1 MIKRLAY
8 VASRFLFTL
17 SENAVKAKEI
27 RNFYINEEQSVYLLS
42 HHDAKK
48 HRQWLNICIK
58 KLTNL
63 GYSDVEMIGSGAFG
77 FVFAGLDEHNQPWVF
92 KFSRITLAQSVRDRL
107 EDEAYML
114 SQVNNLLV
122 PKFYGF
128 ERIKK
133 QGILMMARA
142 LGEDLEKVS
151 LKRGRFSAA
160 AITDLALKLRNVL
173 IDLRNHKNGIS
184 PQPIVH
190 GDIKPSNLV
199 WNEAT
204 QGLSLVDWG
213 SSVYAQIDS
222 DGDPV
227 TSNFMDLM
235 SGDLSSTNAR
245 MGDVYFIGDEQMSGA
260 KSSPRFDEQGVASTL
275 YALASAQSCR
285 FGAQVIP
292 ASSLG
297 LPMELAKVID
307 GMLSKEKHIRDGAG
321 DYFMRNMP
329 TMAKAYLPQLNIH
342 KNIKAHIPF
351 WFGTDTELPDTVVYS
366 SRKQFLRQA
375 DHKQQLLDV
384 NDAQLDRYYK
394 EFLFDTGDTEKAFLA
409 SISRLAKYPVVG
421 GLSFHW
427 KEESLYVESSLIM
440 HDESLADAFTQAVN
454 NTVMLAQGINQKGLF
469 KCCLFDARKTI
480 QLERDGT
487 GAFKFEQLP
496 ELEYEVMNLKS
507 SDVTRPHS
515 YFEDG
520 KDPDEQLQLPKKVI
534 KCVFE
539 LNQIHH
545 TGCIIFEALPDRM
558 KIHHYY
564 RLLDANKEDEFKRLL
579 NKLMQYAVSI
589 TDVGVAGFMKLPYKN
604 TREFSLC
611 EKQADFFYPKDPKR
625 FEA

>member
-1 MIKRLAY
+1 M
-8 VASRFLFTL
+8 
-17 SENAVKAKEI
+17 KAKEI

-42 HHDAKK
+42 HRDAKK

-58 KLTNL
+58 QLTLL
-63 GYSDVEMIGSGAFG
+63 GYKKVEMIGSGAFG
-77 FVFAGLDEHNQPWVF
+77 FVFAGDDEHGLPWVF

-114 SQVNNLLV
+114 SQIKNPLV
-122 PKFYGF
+122 PTFYGF

-142 LGEDLEKVS
+142 IGEDLEKIS
-151 LKRGRFSAA
+151 LKQGRLPAA
-160 AITDLALKLRNVL
+160 KIMSLAVKLRNVL
-173 IDLRNHKNGIS
+173 LDLRRHKNGLS

-199 WNEAT
+199 WDENEK
-204 QGLSLVDWG
+204 QLSLVDWG
-213 SSVYAQIDS
+213 SSVYAQVDEQENPIA
-222 DGDPV
+222 
-227 TSNFMDLM
+227 SNFMDLM
-235 SGDLSSTNAR
+235 SGDLSTTNAR
-245 MGDVYFIGDEQMSGA
+245 MGDVYFIGDAQMSGE

-285 FGAQVIP
+285 FGAQAIP
-292 ASSLG
+292 ASSLM
-297 LPMELAKVID
+297 LPKELANVID
-307 GMLSKEKHIRDGAG
+307 GMLSKERLVRDKAG
-321 DYFMRNMP
+321 DYFMRNIE
-329 TMAKAYLPQLNIH
+329 TMAKAYLPQLP
-342 KNIKAHIPF
+342 KTETKAAIPF
-351 WFGTDTELPDTVVYS
+351 WFSQDPEPETVVYS

-427 KEESLYVESSLIM
+427 KDESLYVESSLIM
-440 HDESLADAFTQAVN
+440 HDETLATAFTDAVN
-454 NTVMLAQGINQKGLF
+454 NTVMLAQAISQKGLF

-487 GAFKFEQLP
+487 GAFKFNQLP
-496 ELEYEVMNLKS
+496 ELDYEVVNVKA

-564 RLLDANKEDEFKRLL
+564 RLLDASKEVEFKRLL
-579 NKLMQYAVSI
+579 NKLMQYAVNI

-604 TREFSLC
+604 TREFGLC
-611 EKQADFFYPKDPKR
+611 EQQPSNYYPKNPKQLLN
-625 FEA
+625 

>member
-1 MIKRLAY
+1 MQ
-8 VASRFLFTL
+8 
-17 SENAVKAKEI
+17 AKEI

-58 KLTNL
+58 KLTLL
-63 GYSDVEMIGSGAFG
+63 GYENVEMIGSGAFG
-77 FVFAGLDEHNQPWVF
+77 FVFAGHDDTGLPWVF
-92 KFSRITLAQSVRDRL
+92 KFSRITLAQSIRDRL

-114 SQVNNLLV
+114 SQINNPLV
-122 PKFYGF
+122 PEFYAF

-142 LGEDLEKVS
+142 MGEDLEKVS
-151 LKRGRFSAA
+151 LKKGRIGAA
-160 AITDLALKLRNVL
+160 KIMTLAVRLRNVL
-173 IDLRNHKNGIS
+173 LDLRNHNTGITA
-184 PQPIVH
+184 QPIVH

-199 WNEAT
+199 WDEASDA
-204 QGLSLVDWG
+204 LSLVDWG

-222 DGDPV
+222 DGNPIA
-227 TSNFMDLM
+227 SNFMDLM
-235 SGDLSSTNAR
+235 SADLSTTNAR
-245 MGDVYFIGDEQMSGA
+245 MGDVYFIGEAQMSGEQ
-260 KSSPRFDEQGVASTL
+260 SSPRFDEQGVAATL

-285 FGAQVIP
+285 FGVDVIP

-297 LPMELAKVID
+297 LPIELAKVID
-307 GMLSKEKHIRDGAG
+307 GMLSKNKQVRDSAG
-321 DYFMRNMP
+321 DYFMRNI
-329 TMAKAYLPQLNIH
+329 TSMAKVYLPELP
-342 KNIKAHIPF
+342 KKVVKAAIPF
-351 WFGTDTELPDTVVYS
+351 WFSYDEEPETVVYS

-409 SISRLAKYPVVG
+409 SISRLAKYPAVG

-427 KEESLYVESSLIM
+427 KDESLFVESSLILYN
-440 HDESLADAFTQAVN
+440 ETLAAAFTDAVN
-454 NTVMLAQGINQKGLF
+454 NTVMLAQAISQKGLF

-480 QLERDGT
+480 QLERDRT
-487 GAFKFEQLP
+487 GAFKFESLP
-496 ELEYEVMNLKS
+496 ELDFETVNVNA

-545 TGCIIFEALPDRM
+545 TGCIIFEALPDRL

-564 RLLDANKEDEFKRLL
+564 RLLDASKEDEFRRLL
-579 NKLMQYAVSI
+579 NKLMQYAVNI

-611 EKQADFFYPKDPKR
+611 EQQGNHYYPKNPKVTL
-625 FEA
+625 

>member
-1 MIKRLAY
+1 MK
-8 VASRFLFTL
+8 S
-17 SENAVKAKEI
+17 KEI

-58 KLTNL
+58 QLTNL
-63 GYSDVEMIGSGAFG
+63 GYREVEMIGSGAFG
-77 FVFAGLDEHNQPWVF
+77 FVFAGLDHQKLPWVF

-107 EDEAYML
+107 EDEAFML
-114 SQVNNLLV
+114 SQVDNPLV
-122 PKFYGF
+122 PKFYAF

-142 LGEDLEKVS
+142 MGEDLEKIS
-151 LKRGRFSAA
+151 LKKGRFGAA

-173 IDLRNHKNGIS
+173 IDLRSHKNGLN

-199 WNEAT
+199 WDET
-204 QGLSLVDWG
+204 SRGLSLVDWG
-213 SSVYAQIDS
+213 SSVYAQLDS
-222 DGDPV
+222 DANPIA
-227 TSNFMDLM
+227 SNIMDLM
-235 SGDLSSTNAR
+235 SGDISTTNAR

-307 GMLSKEKHIRDGAG
+307 GMLSKDKTIRDGAG

-329 TMAKAYLPQLNIH
+329 SMAKAYLPELNL
-342 KNIKAHIPF
+342 ADDMRAQIPF
-351 WFGTDTELPDTVVYS
+351 WFGNADELPDTVVYS

-427 KEESLYVESSLIM
+427 KEDSLFIESSLIM
-440 HDESLADAFTQAVN
+440 HDESLGSAFTQAIN
-454 NTVMLAQGINQKGLF
+454 NTVMLAQGISQKGLF

-496 ELEYEVMNLKS
+496 ELDYEVMNLAS

-564 RLLDANKEDEFKRLL
+564 RLLDASKEVEFKRLL

-604 TREFSLC
+604 TREFGLC
-611 EKQADFFYPKDPKR
+611 DKQPELFFPKDPKR
-625 FEA
+625 YDA

>member
-1 MIKRLAY
+1 M
-8 VASRFLFTL
+8 
-17 SENAVKAKEI
+17 KAKEI

-42 HHDAKK
+42 HRDAKK

-58 KLTNL
+58 QLTLL
-63 GYSDVEMIGSGAFG
+63 GYKKVEMIGSGAFG
-77 FVFAGLDEHNQPWVF
+77 FVFAGDDEHGLPWVF

-114 SQVNNLLV
+114 SQIKNPLV
-122 PKFYGF
+122 PTFYGF

-142 LGEDLEKVS
+142 IGEDLEKIS
-151 LKRGRFSAA
+151 LKQGRLPAA
-160 AITDLALKLRNVL
+160 KIMSLAVKLRNVL
-173 IDLRNHKNGIS
+173 LDLRRHKNGLS

-199 WNEAT
+199 WDENEK
-204 QGLSLVDWG
+204 QLSLVDWG
-213 SSVYAQIDS
+213 SSVYAQVDEQGNPIA
-222 DGDPV
+222 
-227 TSNFMDLM
+227 SNFMDLM
-235 SGDLSSTNAR
+235 SGDLSTTNAR
-245 MGDVYFIGDEQMSGA
+245 MGDVYFIGDAQMSGE

-285 FGAQVIP
+285 FGAQAIP
-292 ASSLG
+292 ASSLM
-297 LPMELAKVID
+297 LPKELANVID
-307 GMLSKEKHIRDGAG
+307 GMLSKERLVRDKAG
-321 DYFMRNMP
+321 DYFMRNIE
-329 TMAKAYLPQLNIH
+329 TMAKAYLPQLP
-342 KNIKAHIPF
+342 KTETKAAIPF
-351 WFGTDTELPDTVVYS
+351 WFSQDPEPETVVYS

-427 KEESLYVESSLIM
+427 KDESLYVESSLIM
-440 HDESLADAFTQAVN
+440 YEETLATAFTDAVN
-454 NTVMLAQGINQKGLF
+454 NTVMLAQAISQKGLF

-487 GAFKFEQLP
+487 GAFKFNQLP
-496 ELEYEVMNLKS
+496 ELDYEVVNVKA

-564 RLLDANKEDEFKRLL
+564 RLLDASKEVEFKRLL
-579 NKLMQYAVSI
+579 NKLMQYAVNI

-604 TREFSLC
+604 TREFGLC
-611 EKQADFFYPKDPKR
+611 EQQPSNYYPKNPKQLLN
-625 FEA
+625 

>member
-1 MIKRLAY
+1 M
-8 VASRFLFTL
+8 
-17 SENAVKAKEI
+17 KAKEI

-42 HHDAKK
+42 HRDAKK

-58 KLTNL
+58 QLTLL
-63 GYSDVEMIGSGAFG
+63 GYKKVEMIGSGAFG
-77 FVFAGLDEHNQPWVF
+77 FVFAGDDEHGLPWVF

-114 SQVNNLLV
+114 SQIKNPLV
-122 PKFYGF
+122 PQFYGF

-142 LGEDLEKVS
+142 IGEDLEKVS
-151 LKRGRFSAA
+151 LKQGRLPAA
-160 AITDLALKLRNVL
+160 KIMSLAVKLRNVL
-173 IDLRNHKNGIS
+173 LDLRRHKNGLS

-199 WNEAT
+199 WDENEK
-204 QGLSLVDWG
+204 QLSLVDWG
-213 SSVYAQIDS
+213 SSVYAQVDEQGSPIA
-222 DGDPV
+222 
-227 TSNFMDLM
+227 SNFMDLM
-235 SGDLSSTNAR
+235 SGDLSTTNAR
-245 MGDVYFIGDEQMSGA
+245 MGDVYFIGDAQMSGE

-285 FGAQVIP
+285 FGAGVIP
-292 ASSLG
+292 AASLY
-297 LPMELAKVID
+297 LPQELAKVID
-307 GMLSKEKHIRDGAG
+307 GMLAKDKATRIGAG

-329 TMAKAYLPQLNIH
+329 TMAKAYLPELPRQESP
-342 KNIKAHIPF
+342 AAIPF
-351 WFGTDTELPDTVVYS
+351 WFSETSDLPDTVVYS

-375 DHKQQLLDV
+375 DHEQHLLDV

-427 KEESLYVESSLIM
+427 KEDSLFVESSLIM
-440 HDESLADAFTQAVN
+440 HDESLDTAFTDAIN
-454 NTVMLAQGINQKGLF
+454 NTVMLAQGITQKGLF

-496 ELEYEVMNLKS
+496 ELDYEVMNVKA

-534 KCVFE
+534 RCVFE

-558 KIHHYY
+558 KIHNYY
-564 RLLDANKEDEFKRLL
+564 RLLDATKELEFKRLL
-579 NKLMQYAVSI
+579 DKLMQYAVSI

-604 TREFSLC
+604 TREFNLC
-611 EKQADFFYPKDPKR
+611 AKQSEHFYPKNPR
-625 FEA
+625 TTF

>member
-1 MIKRLAY
+1 MQ
-8 VASRFLFTL
+8 
-17 SENAVKAKEI
+17 AKEI

-58 KLTNL
+58 KLTLL
-63 GYSDVEMIGSGAFG
+63 GYENVEMIGSGAFG
-77 FVFAGLDEHNQPWVF
+77 FVFAGHDDTGLPWVF
-92 KFSRITLAQSVRDRL
+92 KFSRITLAQSIRDRL

-114 SQVNNLLV
+114 SQINNPLV
-122 PKFYGF
+122 PEFYAF

-142 LGEDLEKVS
+142 MGEDLEKVS
-151 LKRGRFSAA
+151 LKKGRIGAA
-160 AITDLALKLRNVL
+160 KIMTLAVRLRNVL
-173 IDLRNHKNGIS
+173 LDLRNHNTGITA
-184 PQPIVH
+184 QPIVH

-199 WNEAT
+199 WDEASDA
-204 QGLSLVDWG
+204 LSLVDWG

-222 DGDPV
+222 DGNPIA
-227 TSNFMDLM
+227 SNFMDLM
-235 SGDLSSTNAR
+235 SADLSTTNAR
-245 MGDVYFIGDEQMSGA
+245 MGDVYFIGEAQMSGEQ
-260 KSSPRFDEQGVASTL
+260 SSPRFDEQGVAATL

-285 FGAQVIP
+285 FGVDVIP

-297 LPMELAKVID
+297 LPIELAKVID
-307 GMLSKEKHIRDGAG
+307 GMLSKNKQVRNSAG
-321 DYFMRNMP
+321 DYFMRNI
-329 TMAKAYLPQLNIH
+329 TNMAKAYLPELP
-342 KNIKAHIPF
+342 KKVVKAAIPF
-351 WFGTDTELPDTVVYS
+351 WFSYDEEPETVVYS

-409 SISRLAKYPVVG
+409 SISRLAKYPAVG

-427 KEESLYVESSLIM
+427 KDESLFVESSLILYN
-440 HDESLADAFTQAVN
+440 ETLAAAFTDAVN
-454 NTVMLAQGINQKGLF
+454 NTVMLAQAISQKGLF

-480 QLERDGT
+480 QLERDRT
-487 GAFKFEQLP
+487 GAFKFESLP
-496 ELEYEVMNLKS
+496 ELDFETVNVNA

-545 TGCIIFEALPDRM
+545 TGCIIFEALPDRL

-564 RLLDANKEDEFKRLL
+564 RLLDASKEDEFRRLL
-579 NKLMQYAVSI
+579 NKLMQYAVNI

-611 EKQADFFYPKDPKR
+611 GQQGNHYYPKNPKKTL
-625 FEA
+625 

>member
-1 MIKRLAY
+1 MQ
-8 VASRFLFTL
+8 
-17 SENAVKAKEI
+17 AKEI

-58 KLTNL
+58 KLTLL
-63 GYSDVEMIGSGAFG
+63 GYENVEMIGSGAFG
-77 FVFAGLDEHNQPWVF
+77 FVFAGQDDTGLPWVF
-92 KFSRITLAQSVRDRL
+92 KFSRITLAQSIRDRL

-114 SQVNNLLV
+114 SQINNPLV
-122 PKFYGF
+122 PEFYAF

-142 LGEDLEKVS
+142 MGEDLEKVS
-151 LKRGRFSAA
+151 LKKGRIGAA
-160 AITDLALKLRNVL
+160 KIMTLAVRLRNVL
-173 IDLRNHKNGIS
+173 LDLRNHNTGITA
-184 PQPIVH
+184 QPIVH

-199 WNEAT
+199 WDEASDA
-204 QGLSLVDWG
+204 LSLVDWG

-222 DGDPV
+222 DGNPIA
-227 TSNFMDLM
+227 SNFMDLM
-235 SGDLSSTNAR
+235 SADLSTTNAR
-245 MGDVYFIGDEQMSGA
+245 MGDVYFIGEAQMSGEQ
-260 KSSPRFDEQGVASTL
+260 SSPRFDEQGVAATL

-285 FGAQVIP
+285 FGVDVIP

-297 LPMELAKVID
+297 LPIELAKVID
-307 GMLSKEKHIRDGAG
+307 GMLSKNKQVRDSAG
-321 DYFMRNMP
+321 DYFMRNI
-329 TMAKAYLPQLNIH
+329 TSMAKAYLPELP
-342 KNIKAHIPF
+342 KKVVKAAIPF
-351 WFGTDTELPDTVVYS
+351 WFSYDEEPETVVYS

-409 SISRLAKYPVVG
+409 SISRLAKYPAVG

-427 KEESLYVESSLIM
+427 KDESLFVESSLILYN
-440 HDESLADAFTQAVN
+440 ETLAAAFTDAVN
-454 NTVMLAQGINQKGLF
+454 NTVMLAQAISQKGLF

-480 QLERDGT
+480 QLERDRT
-487 GAFKFEQLP
+487 GAFKFESLP
-496 ELEYEVMNLKS
+496 ELDFETVNVNA

-545 TGCIIFEALPDRM
+545 TGCIIFEALPDRL

-564 RLLDANKEDEFKRLL
+564 RLLDASKEDEFRRLL
-579 NKLMQYAVSI
+579 NKLMQYAVNI

-611 EKQADFFYPKDPKR
+611 EQQGNHYYPKNPKVTL
-625 FEA
+625 

>member
-1 MIKRLAY
+1 L
-8 VASRFLFTL
+8 
-17 SENAVKAKEI
+17 KAKEI

-42 HHDAKK
+42 HRDAKK

-58 KLTNL
+58 QLTLL
-63 GYSDVEMIGSGAFG
+63 GYKNVEMIGSGAFG
-77 FVFAGLDEHNQPWVF
+77 FVFAGDDEHGLPWVF

-114 SQVNNLLV
+114 SQIDNPLI

-142 LGEDLEKVS
+142 IGEDLEKVS
-151 LKRGRFSAA
+151 LKQGRLSAA
-160 AITDLALKLRNVL
+160 KIMNLAVKLRNVL
-173 IDLRNHKNGIS
+173 LDLRHQKNGLS

-199 WNEAT
+199 WDENAK
-204 QGLSLVDWG
+204 QLSLVDWG
-213 SSVYAQIDS
+213 SSVYAQVDEQGNPIA
-222 DGDPV
+222 
-227 TSNFMDLM
+227 SNFMDLM
-235 SGDLSSTNAR
+235 SGDLSTTNAR
-245 MGDVYFIGDEQMSGA
+245 MGDVYFIGDAQMSGE

-285 FGAQVIP
+285 FGAQAIP
-292 ASSLG
+292 ASSLM
-297 LPMELAKVID
+297 LPKELANVID
-307 GMLSKEKHIRDGAG
+307 GMLSKERSVRDKAG
-321 DYFMRNMP
+321 DYFMRNIE
-329 TMAKAYLPQLNIH
+329 TMAKAFLPELP
-342 KNIKAHIPF
+342 KEDTKARIPF
-351 WFGTDTELPDTVVYS
+351 WFSQDPEPETVVYS

-427 KEESLYVESSLIM
+427 KDESLYVESSLIM
-440 HDESLADAFTQAVN
+440 HDEALATAFTDAVN
-454 NTVMLAQGINQKGLF
+454 NTVMLAQAISQKGLF

-487 GAFKFEQLP
+487 GAFKFNQLP
-496 ELEYEVMNLKS
+496 ELDYEVVNVKA

-545 TGCIIFEALPDRM
+545 TGCIIFEALSDRM

-564 RLLDANKEDEFKRLL
+564 RLLDASKEVEFKRLL
-579 NKLMQYAVSI
+579 NKLMQYAVNI

-611 EKQADFFYPKDPKR
+611 EQQPSNYYPKNPKQLLN
-625 FEA
+625 

>member
-1 MIKRLAY
+1 M
-8 VASRFLFTL
+8 
-17 SENAVKAKEI
+17 KAKEI

-42 HHDAKK
+42 HRDAKK

-58 KLTNL
+58 QLTLL
-63 GYSDVEMIGSGAFG
+63 GYKKVEMIGSGAFG
-77 FVFAGLDEHNQPWVF
+77 FVFAGDDEHGLPWVF

-114 SQVNNLLV
+114 SQIKNPLV
-122 PKFYGF
+122 PTFYGF

-142 LGEDLEKVS
+142 IGEDLEKVS
-151 LKRGRFSAA
+151 LKQGRLPAA
-160 AITDLALKLRNVL
+160 KIMSLAVKLRNVL
-173 IDLRNHKNGIS
+173 LDLRRHKNGLS

-199 WNEAT
+199 WDENEK
-204 QGLSLVDWG
+204 QLSLVDWG
-213 SSVYAQIDS
+213 SSVYAQVDEQGNPIA
-222 DGDPV
+222 
-227 TSNFMDLM
+227 SNFMDLM
-235 SGDLSSTNAR
+235 SGDLSTTNAR
-245 MGDVYFIGDEQMSGA
+245 MGDVYFIGDAQMSGE

-285 FGAQVIP
+285 FGAQAIP
-292 ASSLG
+292 ASSLM
-297 LPMELAKVID
+297 LPKELANVID
-307 GMLSKEKHIRDGAG
+307 GMLSKERLVRDKAG
-321 DYFMRNMP
+321 DYFMRNIE
-329 TMAKAYLPQLNIH
+329 TMAKAYLPQLP
-342 KNIKAHIPF
+342 KTETKAAIPF
-351 WFGTDTELPDTVVYS
+351 WFSQDPEPETVVYS

-427 KEESLYVESSLIM
+427 KDESLYVESSLIM
-440 HDESLADAFTQAVN
+440 HDETLATAFTDAVN
-454 NTVMLAQGINQKGLF
+454 NTVMLAQAISQKGLF

-487 GAFKFEQLP
+487 GAFKFNQLP
-496 ELEYEVMNLKS
+496 ELDYEVVNVKA

-564 RLLDANKEDEFKRLL
+564 RLLDASKEVEFKRLL
-579 NKLMQYAVSI
+579 NKLMQYAVNI

-604 TREFSLC
+604 TREFGLC
-611 EKQADFFYPKDPKR
+611 EQQPSNYYPKNPKQR
-625 FEA
+625 LN

>member
-1 MIKRLAY
+1 MQ
-8 VASRFLFTL
+8 
-17 SENAVKAKEI
+17 AKEI

-58 KLTNL
+58 KLTLL
-63 GYSDVEMIGSGAFG
+63 GYENVEMIGSGAFG
-77 FVFAGLDEHNQPWVF
+77 FVFAGHDDTGLPWVF
-92 KFSRITLAQSVRDRL
+92 KFSRITLAQSIRDRL

-114 SQVNNLLV
+114 SQINNPLV
-122 PKFYGF
+122 PEFYAF

-142 LGEDLEKVS
+142 MGEDLEKVS
-151 LKRGRFSAA
+151 LKKGRIGAA
-160 AITDLALKLRNVL
+160 KIMTLAVRLRNVL
-173 IDLRNHKNGIS
+173 LDLRNHNTGITA
-184 PQPIVH
+184 QPIVH

-199 WNEAT
+199 WDEASDA
-204 QGLSLVDWG
+204 LSLVDWG

-222 DGDPV
+222 DGNPIA
-227 TSNFMDLM
+227 SNFMDLM
-235 SGDLSSTNAR
+235 SADLSTTNAR
-245 MGDVYFIGDEQMSGA
+245 MGDVYFIGEAQMSGEQ
-260 KSSPRFDEQGVASTL
+260 SSPRFDEQGVAATL

-285 FGAQVIP
+285 FGVDVIP

-297 LPMELAKVID
+297 LPIELAKVID
-307 GMLSKEKHIRDGAG
+307 GMLSKNKQVRNSAG
-321 DYFMRNMP
+321 DYFMRNI
-329 TMAKAYLPQLNIH
+329 TSMAKAYLPELP
-342 KNIKAHIPF
+342 KKVVKAAIPF
-351 WFGTDTELPDTVVYS
+351 WFSYDEEPETVVYS

-409 SISRLAKYPVVG
+409 SISRLAKYPAVG

-427 KEESLYVESSLIM
+427 KDESLFVESSLILYN
-440 HDESLADAFTQAVN
+440 ETLAAAFTDAVN
-454 NTVMLAQGINQKGLF
+454 NTVMLAQAISQKGLF

-480 QLERDGT
+480 QLERDRT
-487 GAFKFEQLP
+487 GAFKFESLP
-496 ELEYEVMNLKS
+496 ELDFETVNVNA

-545 TGCIIFEALPDRM
+545 TGCIIFEALPDRL

-564 RLLDANKEDEFKRLL
+564 RLLDASKEDEFRRLL
-579 NKLMQYAVSI
+579 NKLMQYAVNI

-611 EKQADFFYPKDPKR
+611 EQQGNHYYPKNPKVTL
-625 FEA
+625 

>member
-1 MIKRLAY
+1 M
-8 VASRFLFTL
+8 
-17 SENAVKAKEI
+17 KAKEI

-42 HHDAKK
+42 HRDAKK

-58 KLTNL
+58 QLTLL
-63 GYSDVEMIGSGAFG
+63 GYKKVEMIGSGAFG
-77 FVFAGLDEHNQPWVF
+77 FVFAGDDEHGLPWVF

-114 SQVNNLLV
+114 SQIKNPLV
-122 PKFYGF
+122 PTFYGF

-142 LGEDLEKVS
+142 IGEDLEKIS
-151 LKRGRFSAA
+151 LKQGRLPADKIMS
-160 AITDLALKLRNVL
+160 LAVKLRNVL
-173 IDLRNHKNGIS
+173 LDLRRHKNGLS

-199 WNEAT
+199 WDENEK
-204 QGLSLVDWG
+204 QLSLVDWG
-213 SSVYAQIDS
+213 SSVYAQVDEQGNPIA
-222 DGDPV
+222 
-227 TSNFMDLM
+227 SNFMDLM
-235 SGDLSSTNAR
+235 SGDLSTTNAR
-245 MGDVYFIGDEQMSGA
+245 MGDVYFIGDAQMSGE

-285 FGAQVIP
+285 FGAQAIP
-292 ASSLG
+292 ASSLM
-297 LPMELAKVID
+297 LPKELANVID
-307 GMLSKEKHIRDGAG
+307 GMLSKERLVRDKAG
-321 DYFMRNMP
+321 DYFMRNIE
-329 TMAKAYLPQLNIH
+329 TMAKAYLPQLP
-342 KNIKAHIPF
+342 KTETKAAIPF
-351 WFGTDTELPDTVVYS
+351 WFSQDPEPETVVYS

-427 KEESLYVESSLIM
+427 KDESLYVESSLIM
-440 HDESLADAFTQAVN
+440 YDETLATAFTDAVN
-454 NTVMLAQGINQKGLF
+454 NTVMLAQAISQKGLF

-487 GAFKFEQLP
+487 GAFKFNQLP
-496 ELEYEVMNLKS
+496 ELDYEVVNVKAS
-507 SDVTRPHS
+507 EVTRPHS

-564 RLLDANKEDEFKRLL
+564 RLLDASKEVEFKRLL
-579 NKLMQYAVSI
+579 NKLMQYAVNI

-604 TREFSLC
+604 TREFGLC
-611 EKQADFFYPKDPKR
+611 EQQPSNYYPKNPKQLLN
-625 FEA
+625 

>member
-1 MIKRLAY
+1 M
-8 VASRFLFTL
+8 
-17 SENAVKAKEI
+17 NPKEI

-58 KLTNL
+58 QLTML
-63 GYSDVEMIGSGAFG
+63 GYSNVEMIGSGAFG
-77 FVFAGLDEHNQPWVF
+77 FVFAGNDDENSPWVF

-114 SQVNNLLV
+114 SQVKNSLV
-122 PKFYGF
+122 PKFYAF

-133 QGILMMARA
+133 QGILMMERA
-142 LGEDLEKVS
+142 LGEDLEKIS
-151 LKRGRFSAA
+151 LKKGRFSAA
-160 AITDLALKLRNVL
+160 QIMTLALKLRNVL
-173 IDLRNHKNGIS
+173 VDLRSHKNGVS

-190 GDIKPSNLV
+190 GDIKPSNIV
-199 WNEAT
+199 YDE
-204 QGLSLVDWG
+204 QIRKLSLVDWG
-213 SSVYAQIDS
+213 SSVYAQVDS
-222 DGDPV
+222 DGNPIA
-227 TSNFMDLM
+227 SNFMDLM

-292 ASSLG
+292 ATSLN
-297 LPMELAKVID
+297 LPRELAKVID
-307 GMLSKEKHIRDGAG
+307 GMLAKDKNIRDAAG

-329 TMAKAYLPQLNIH
+329 NMAKAYLPELP
-342 KNIKAHIPF
+342 KENIKPHIPY
-351 WFGTDTELPDTVVYS
+351 WFSPTDDLPDTVVYS

-427 KEESLYVESSLIM
+427 KADSLFVESSLIM
-440 HDESLADAFTQAVN
+440 HEQSLDRAFTDAIN
-454 NTVMLAQGINQKGLF
+454 NTVMLAQGISQKGLF

-487 GAFKFEQLP
+487 GAFKFNQLP
-496 ELEYEVMNLKS
+496 ELDYEVMDLQA

-545 TGCIIFEALPDRM
+545 TGCIIFEALPERM

-564 RLLDANKEDEFKRLL
+564 RLLDASKEQEFKRLL
-579 NKLMQYAVSI
+579 SKLMQYAVSI
-589 TDVGVAGFMKLPYKN
+589 TDIGVAGFMKLPYKN
-604 TREFSLC
+604 TREFDLC
-611 EKQADFFYPKDPKR
+611 VKQRDSFYPKDPKSILSQKTPID
-625 FEA
+625 

>member
-1 MIKRLAY
+1 MQ
-8 VASRFLFTL
+8 
-17 SENAVKAKEI
+17 AKEI

-58 KLTNL
+58 KLTLL
-63 GYSDVEMIGSGAFG
+63 GYENVEMIGSGAFG
-77 FVFAGLDEHNQPWVF
+77 FVFAGQDDTGLPWVF
-92 KFSRITLAQSVRDRL
+92 KFSRITLAQSIRDRL

-114 SQVNNLLV
+114 SQINNPLV
-122 PKFYGF
+122 PEFYAF

-142 LGEDLEKVS
+142 MGEDLEKVS
-151 LKRGRFSAA
+151 LKKGRIGAA
-160 AITDLALKLRNVL
+160 KIMTLAVRLRNVL
-173 IDLRNHKNGIS
+173 LDLRNHNTGITA
-184 PQPIVH
+184 QPIVH

-199 WNEAT
+199 WDEASDA
-204 QGLSLVDWG
+204 LSLVDWG

-222 DGDPV
+222 DGNPIA
-227 TSNFMDLM
+227 SNFMDLM
-235 SGDLSSTNAR
+235 SADLSTTNAR
-245 MGDVYFIGDEQMSGA
+245 MGDVYFIGEAQMSGEQ
-260 KSSPRFDEQGVASTL
+260 SSPRFDEQGVAATL

-285 FGAQVIP
+285 FGVDVIP

-297 LPMELAKVID
+297 LPIELAKVID
-307 GMLSKEKHIRDGAG
+307 GMLSKNKQVRNSAG
-321 DYFMRNMP
+321 DYFMRNI
-329 TMAKAYLPQLNIH
+329 TNMAKAYLPELP
-342 KNIKAHIPF
+342 KKVVKAAIPF
-351 WFGTDTELPDTVVYS
+351 WFSYDEEPETVVYS

-409 SISRLAKYPVVG
+409 SISRLAKYPAVG

-427 KEESLYVESSLIM
+427 KDESLFVESSLILYN
-440 HDESLADAFTQAVN
+440 ETLAAAFTDAVN
-454 NTVMLAQGINQKGLF
+454 NTVMLAQAISQKGLF

-480 QLERDGT
+480 QLERDRT
-487 GAFKFEQLP
+487 GAFKFESLP
-496 ELEYEVMNLKS
+496 ELDFETVNVNA

-545 TGCIIFEALPDRM
+545 TGCIIFEALPDRL

-564 RLLDANKEDEFKRLL
+564 RLLDASKEDEFRRLL
-579 NKLMQYAVSI
+579 NKLMQYAVNI

-611 EKQADFFYPKDPKR
+611 EQQSNHYYPKNPKMTL
-625 FEA
+625 

>member
-1 MIKRLAY
+1 M
-8 VASRFLFTL
+8 
-17 SENAVKAKEI
+17 KAKEI

-42 HHDAKK
+42 HRDAKK

-58 KLTNL
+58 QLTLL
-63 GYSDVEMIGSGAFG
+63 GYKNVEMIGSGAFG
-77 FVFAGLDEHNQPWVF
+77 FVFAGDDEHGLPWVF

-114 SQVNNLLV
+114 SQIDNPLI

-142 LGEDLEKVS
+142 IGEDLEKVS
-151 LKRGRFSAA
+151 LKQGRLSAA
-160 AITDLALKLRNVL
+160 KIMNLAVKLRNVL
-173 IDLRNHKNGIS
+173 LDLRHHKNGLS

-199 WNEAT
+199 WDENT
-204 QGLSLVDWG
+204 KQLSLVDWG
-213 SSVYAQIDS
+213 SSVYAQVDEQGNPIA
-222 DGDPV
+222 
-227 TSNFMDLM
+227 SNFMDLM
-235 SGDLSSTNAR
+235 SGDLSTTNAR
-245 MGDVYFIGDEQMSGA
+245 MGDVYFIGDAQMSGE
-260 KSSPRFDEQGVASTL
+260 KSSHRFDEQGVASTL

-285 FGAQVIP
+285 FGAQAIP
-292 ASSLG
+292 TSSLM
-297 LPMELAKVID
+297 LPKELANVID
-307 GMLSKEKHIRDGAG
+307 GMLSKERSVRDKAG
-321 DYFMRNMP
+321 DYFMRNIE
-329 TMAKAYLPQLNIH
+329 TMAKAFLPELP
-342 KNIKAHIPF
+342 KEDTKARIPF
-351 WFGTDTELPDTVVYS
+351 WFSQDPEPETVVYS

-427 KEESLYVESSLIM
+427 KDDSLYVESSLIM
-440 HDESLADAFTQAVN
+440 HDEALATAFTDAVN
-454 NTVMLAQGINQKGLF
+454 NTVMLAQAISQKGLF

-487 GAFKFEQLP
+487 GAFKFNQLP
-496 ELEYEVMNLKS
+496 ELDYEVVNVKAS
-507 SDVTRPHS
+507 EVTRPHS

-564 RLLDANKEDEFKRLL
+564 RLLDASKEVEFKRLL
-579 NKLMQYAVSI
+579 NKLMQYAVNI

-611 EKQADFFYPKDPKR
+611 EQQHSNYYTKNPKQLLN
-625 FEA
+625 

>member
-1 MIKRLAY
+1 M
-8 VASRFLFTL
+8 
-17 SENAVKAKEI
+17 KAKEI

-114 SQVNNLLV
+114 SQVNNPLV

-151 LKRGRFSAA
+151 LKKGRFSAA

-222 DGDPV
+222 HGDPV

-487 GAFKFEQLP
+487 GAFKFDQLP
-496 ELEYEVMNLKS
+496 ELDYEVMNLKS
-507 SDVTRPHS
+507 SDITRPHS

-564 RLLDANKEDEFKRLL
+564 RLLDAAKETEFKRLL
-579 NKLMQYAVSI
+579 DKLMQYAVSI

-625 FEA
+625 FET

>member
-1 MIKRLAY
+1 M
-8 VASRFLFTL
+8 
-17 SENAVKAKEI
+17 NPKEI

-58 KLTNL
+58 QLTNL

-77 FVFAGLDEHNQPWVF
+77 FVFAGNDDEGKPWVF

-114 SQVNNLLV
+114 SQISNPLV
-122 PKFYGF
+122 PEFYAF

-133 QGILMMARA
+133 QGILMMERA
-142 LGEDLEKVS
+142 LGEDLEKIS
-151 LKRGRFSAA
+151 LKQGRFNAA
-160 AITDLALKLRNVL
+160 QIMALALKLRNVL
-173 IDLRNHKNGIS
+173 LDLRNHKNGIT

-190 GDIKPSNLV
+190 GDIKPSNIV
-199 WNEAT
+199 YDET
-204 QGLSLVDWG
+204 YHKLSLVDWG
-213 SSVYAQIDS
+213 SSVYAQVDS
-222 DGDPV
+222 DGNPIA
-227 TSNFMDLM
+227 SNFMDLM
-235 SGDLSSTNAR
+235 SADLSTTNAR
-245 MGDVYFIGDEQMSGA
+245 MGDVYFIGEAQMSGE
-260 KSSPRFDEQGVASTL
+260 KSSPRFDEQGVAATL

-285 FGAQVIP
+285 FGASVIP
-292 ASSLG
+292 ATSLY
-297 LPMELAKVID
+297 LPQELAKVID
-307 GMLSKEKHIRDGAG
+307 GMLAKDKATRDDAG
-321 DYFMRNMP
+321 NYFMRNMP
-329 TMAKAYLPQLNIH
+329 NIAKAYLPELQRQ
-342 KNIKAHIPF
+342 AVRATIPF
-351 WFGTDTELPDTVVYS
+351 WYSETGDLPDTVVYS

-375 DHKQQLLDV
+375 DHEHHLLDV

-427 KEESLYVESSLIM
+427 KQDSLFVESSLIM
-440 HDESLADAFTQAVN
+440 HDENLDLAFTDAIN
-454 NTVMLAQGINQKGLF
+454 NTVMLAQGISQKGLF
-469 KCCLFDARKTI
+469 KCCLFDARRTI

-487 GAFKFEQLP
+487 GAFKFDQLP
-496 ELEYEVMNLKS
+496 ELNYEVMDVTAA
-507 SDVTRPHS
+507 DVTRPHS

-534 KCVFE
+534 RCVFE
-539 LNQIHH
+539 LNQTHH

-564 RLLDANKEDEFKRLL
+564 RLLDASKEGEFKRLL
-579 NKLMQYAVSI
+579 GKLMQYAVSI

-604 TREFSLC
+604 TREFNLC
-611 EKQADFFYPKDPKR
+611 VKQNDHFYPKNPR
-625 FEA
+625 EING

>member
-1 MIKRLAY
+1 M
-8 VASRFLFTL
+8 
-17 SENAVKAKEI
+17 KAKEI

-58 KLTNL
+58 QLTLL
-63 GYSDVEMIGSGAFG
+63 GYKNVEMIGSGAFG
-77 FVFAGLDEHNQPWVF
+77 FVFAGDDEHGLPWVF

-114 SQVNNLLV
+114 SQIDNPLV
-122 PKFYGF
+122 PQFYGF
-128 ERIKK
+128 ERVKK

-142 LGEDLEKVS
+142 IGEDLEKVS
-151 LKRGRFSAA
+151 LKQGRLSAA
-160 AITDLALKLRNVL
+160 KIMNLAVKLRNVL
-173 IDLRNHKNGIS
+173 LDLRHQKNGLS

-199 WNEAT
+199 WDENAK
-204 QGLSLVDWG
+204 QLSLVDWG
-213 SSVYAQIDS
+213 SSVYAQVDEQGNPIA
-222 DGDPV
+222 
-227 TSNFMDLM
+227 SNFMDLM
-235 SGDLSSTNAR
+235 SGDLSTTNAR
-245 MGDVYFIGDEQMSGA
+245 MGDVYFIGDAQMSGE

-285 FGAQVIP
+285 FGAQAIP
-292 ASSLG
+292 ASSLM
-297 LPMELAKVID
+297 LPKELANVID
-307 GMLSKEKHIRDGAG
+307 GMLSKERLVRDKAG
-321 DYFMRNMP
+321 DYFMRNIE
-329 TMAKAYLPQLNIH
+329 TMAKAFLPELPKQDT
-342 KNIKAHIPF
+342 KARIPF
-351 WFGTDTELPDTVVYS
+351 WFSQDPEPETVVYS

-427 KEESLYVESSLIM
+427 KDDSLYVESSLIM
-440 HDESLADAFTQAVN
+440 HDEALATAFTDAVN
-454 NTVMLAQGINQKGLF
+454 NTVMLAQAISQKGLF

-487 GAFKFEQLP
+487 GAFKFNQLP
-496 ELEYEVMNLKS
+496 ELDYEVVNVKA

-564 RLLDANKEDEFKRLL
+564 RLLDASKEVEFKRLL
-579 NKLMQYAVSI
+579 NKLMQYAVNI

-611 EKQADFFYPKDPKR
+611 EQQPSNYYPKNPKQLLN
-625 FEA
+625 

>member
-1 MIKRLAY
+1 MK
-8 VASRFLFTL
+8 T
-17 SENAVKAKEI
+17 KEI

-58 KLTNL
+58 QLTNL
-63 GYSDVEMIGSGAFG
+63 GYRDVEMIGSGAFG
-77 FVFAGLDEHNQPWVF
+77 FVFAGLDHQKLPWVF

-107 EDEAYML
+107 EDEAFML
-114 SQVNNLLV
+114 SQVDNPLV
-122 PKFYGF
+122 PKFYAF

-142 LGEDLEKVS
+142 MGEDLEKIS
-151 LKRGRFSAA
+151 LKKGRFSAA
-160 AITDLALKLRNVL
+160 TITDLALKLRNVL
-173 IDLRNHKNGIS
+173 IDLRSHKNGLS

-199 WNEAT
+199 WDETARA
-204 QGLSLVDWG
+204 LSLVDWG
-213 SSVYAQIDS
+213 SSVYAQMDS
-222 DGDPV
+222 DANPIA
-227 TSNFMDLM
+227 SNIMDLM
-235 SGDLSSTNAR
+235 SGDLSTTNAR

-307 GMLSKEKHIRDGAG
+307 GMLSKDKTIRDGAG

-329 TMAKAYLPQLNIH
+329 SMAKAYLPELNLTEDDR
-342 KNIKAHIPF
+342 AQIPF
-351 WFGTDTELPDTVVYS
+351 WFGSADELPDTVVYS

-375 DHKQQLLDV
+375 DHNQQLLDV

-409 SISRLAKYPVVG
+409 SISRLAKYPAVG

-427 KEESLYVESSLIM
+427 KEDSLFIESSLIM
-440 HDESLADAFTQAVN
+440 HDESLGAAFTQAIN
-454 NTVMLAQGINQKGLF
+454 NTVMLAQGISQKGLF

-496 ELEYEVMNLKS
+496 ELDYEVMNLAS

-564 RLLDANKEDEFKRLL
+564 RLLDASKEIEFKRLL

-604 TREFSLC
+604 TREFGLC
-611 EKQADFFYPKDPKR
+611 DQQPELFFPKDPKR
-625 FEA
+625 YDA

>member
-1 MIKRLAY
+1 M
-8 VASRFLFTL
+8 
-17 SENAVKAKEI
+17 KAKEI

>member
-1 MIKRLAY
+1 M
-8 VASRFLFTL
+8 
-17 SENAVKAKEI
+17 KAKEI

-42 HHDAKK
+42 HRDAKK

-58 KLTNL
+58 QLTLL
-63 GYSDVEMIGSGAFG
+63 GYKKVEMIGSGAFG
-77 FVFAGLDEHNQPWVF
+77 FVFAGDDEHGLPWVF

-114 SQVNNLLV
+114 SQIKNPLV
-122 PKFYGF
+122 PTFYGF

-142 LGEDLEKVS
+142 IGEDLEKIS
-151 LKRGRFSAA
+151 LKQGRLPAVKIMS
-160 AITDLALKLRNVL
+160 LAVKLRNVL
-173 IDLRNHKNGIS
+173 LDLRRHKNGLS

-199 WNEAT
+199 WDENEK
-204 QGLSLVDWG
+204 QLSLVDWG
-213 SSVYAQIDS
+213 SSVYAQVDEQGNPI
-222 DGDPV
+222 

-235 SGDLSSTNAR
+235 SGDLSTTNAR
-245 MGDVYFIGDEQMSGA
+245 MGDVYFIGDAQMSGE

-285 FGAQVIP
+285 FGAQAIP
-292 ASSLG
+292 ASSLM
-297 LPMELAKVID
+297 LPKELANVID
-307 GMLSKEKHIRDGAG
+307 GMLSKERLVRDKAG
-321 DYFMRNMP
+321 DYFMRNIE
-329 TMAKAYLPQLNIH
+329 TMAKAYLPQLP
-342 KNIKAHIPF
+342 KTETKAAIPF
-351 WFGTDTELPDTVVYS
+351 WFSQDPEPETVFYS

-427 KEESLYVESSLIM
+427 KDESLYVESSLIM
-440 HDESLADAFTQAVN
+440 HDETLATAFTDAVN
-454 NTVMLAQGINQKGLF
+454 NTVMLAQAISQKGLF

-487 GAFKFEQLP
+487 GAFKFNQLP
-496 ELEYEVMNLKS
+496 ELDYEVVNVKAS
-507 SDVTRPHS
+507 EVTRPHS

-564 RLLDANKEDEFKRLL
+564 RLLDASKEVEFKRLL
-579 NKLMQYAVSI
+579 NKLMQYAVNI

-604 TREFSLC
+604 TREFGLC
-611 EKQADFFYPKDPKR
+611 EQQPSNYYPKNPKQLLN
-625 FEA
+625 

>member
-1 MIKRLAY
+1 L
-8 VASRFLFTL
+8 
-17 SENAVKAKEI
+17 KAKEI

-42 HHDAKK
+42 HRDAKK

-58 KLTNL
+58 QLTLL
-63 GYSDVEMIGSGAFG
+63 GYKKVEMIGSGAFG
-77 FVFAGLDEHNQPWVF
+77 FVFAGDDEHGLPWVF

-114 SQVNNLLV
+114 SQIKNPLV
-122 PKFYGF
+122 PTFYGF

-142 LGEDLEKVS
+142 IGEDLEKVS
-151 LKRGRFSAA
+151 LKQGRLPAA
-160 AITDLALKLRNVL
+160 KIMSLAVKLRNVL
-173 IDLRNHKNGIS
+173 LDLRRHKNGLS

-199 WNEAT
+199 WDENEK
-204 QGLSLVDWG
+204 QLSLVDWG
-213 SSVYAQIDS
+213 SSVYAQVDEQGNPIA
-222 DGDPV
+222 
-227 TSNFMDLM
+227 SNFMDLM
-235 SGDLSSTNAR
+235 SGDLSTTNAR
-245 MGDVYFIGDEQMSGA
+245 MGDVYFIGDAQMSGE

-285 FGAQVIP
+285 FGAQAIP
-292 ASSLG
+292 ASSLM
-297 LPMELAKVID
+297 LPKELANVID
-307 GMLSKEKHIRDGAG
+307 GMLSKERLVRDKAG
-321 DYFMRNMP
+321 DYFMRNIE
-329 TMAKAYLPQLNIH
+329 TMAKAYLPQLP
-342 KNIKAHIPF
+342 KTETKAAIPF
-351 WFGTDTELPDTVVYS
+351 WFSQDPEPETVVYS

-427 KEESLYVESSLIM
+427 KDESLYVESSLIM
-440 HDESLADAFTQAVN
+440 HDETLATAFTDAVN
-454 NTVMLAQGINQKGLF
+454 NTVMLAQAISQKGLF

-487 GAFKFEQLP
+487 GAFKFNQLP
-496 ELEYEVMNLKS
+496 ELDYEVVNVKA

-564 RLLDANKEDEFKRLL
+564 RLLDASKEVEFKRLL
-579 NKLMQYAVSI
+579 NKLMQYAVNI

-604 TREFSLC
+604 TREFGLC
-611 EKQADFFYPKDPKR
+611 EQQPSNYYPKNPKQLLN
-625 FEA
+625 

>member
-1 MIKRLAY
+1 M
-8 VASRFLFTL
+8 
-17 SENAVKAKEI
+17 KAKEI

-42 HHDAKK
+42 HRDAKK

-58 KLTNL
+58 QLTLL
-63 GYSDVEMIGSGAFG
+63 GYKKVEMIGSGAFG
-77 FVFAGLDEHNQPWVF
+77 FVFAGDDEHGLPWVF

-114 SQVNNLLV
+114 SQIKNPLV
-122 PKFYGF
+122 PTFYGF

-142 LGEDLEKVS
+142 IGEDLEKIS
-151 LKRGRFSAA
+151 LKQGRLPAA
-160 AITDLALKLRNVL
+160 KIMSLAVKLRNVL
-173 IDLRNHKNGIS
+173 LDLRRHKNGLS

-199 WNEAT
+199 WDENEK
-204 QGLSLVDWG
+204 QLSLVDWG
-213 SSVYAQIDS
+213 SSVYAQVDEQGNPIA
-222 DGDPV
+222 
-227 TSNFMDLM
+227 SNFMDLM
-235 SGDLSSTNAR
+235 SGDLSTTNAR
-245 MGDVYFIGDEQMSGA
+245 MGDVYFIGDAQMSGE

-285 FGAQVIP
+285 FGAQAIP
-292 ASSLG
+292 ASSLM
-297 LPMELAKVID
+297 LPKELANVID
-307 GMLSKEKHIRDGAG
+307 GMLSKERLVRDKAG
-321 DYFMRNMP
+321 DYFMRNIE
-329 TMAKAYLPQLNIH
+329 TMAKAYLPQLP
-342 KNIKAHIPF
+342 KTETKAAIPF
-351 WFGTDTELPDTVVYS
+351 WFSQDPEPETVVYS

-427 KEESLYVESSLIM
+427 KDESLYVESSLIM
-440 HDESLADAFTQAVN
+440 YDETLATAFTDAVN
-454 NTVMLAQGINQKGLF
+454 NTVMLAQAISQKGLF

-487 GAFKFEQLP
+487 GAFKFNQLP
-496 ELEYEVMNLKS
+496 ELDYEVVNVKA

-564 RLLDANKEDEFKRLL
+564 RLLDANKEVEFKRLL
-579 NKLMQYAVSI
+579 NKLMQYAVNI

-604 TREFSLC
+604 TREFGLC
-611 EKQADFFYPKDPKR
+611 EQQPSNYYPKNPKQLLN
-625 FEA
+625 